1 MMPAMADRCMGRWAA
16 EALPR
21 PIQIGP
27 KRPRFSAIASG
38 SAQHL
43 FRLSQVNR
51 RSVVVSVVL
60 AMAATAPRSPAAVAG
75 ANRDPQAS
83 LEAPWGFQ
91 ARSVARLLGCSLALA
106 VPAVW
111 GLLATNPASWIGFDR
126 NRLDRIGSEQ
136 NGFDRNGFD
145 RNGFD
150 RNSWAAAVPDQ
161 LRSRIVAAPH
171 RSDPCP
177 ETQLS
182 LAAPA
187 SALPLQPSRW
197 AVQASSWRNPC
208 SSSTGTPRLSA
219 LLSLLPASLPAST

>member
-1 MMPAMADRCMGRWAA
+1 MVAGVMMPAMADRCMGRWAA

-91 ARSVARLLGCSLALA
+91 ARSVARWLWRCRPSGDCSQQIRRLGSDSIATDLIGSDLSRTDLIGTDSIGT
-106 VPAVW
+106 V
-111 GLLATNPASWIGFDR
+111 GLLPS
-126 NRLDRIGSEQ
+126 RISSDLGLLQ
-136 NGFDRNGFD
+136 LH
-145 RNGFD
+145 
-150 RNSWAAAVPDQ
+150 PDQ
-161 LRSRIVAAPH
+161 IRAPKP
-171 RSDPCP
+171 S
-177 ETQLS
+177 
-182 LAAPA
+182 
-187 SALPLQPSRW
+187 SA
-197 AVQASSWRNPC
+197 
-208 SSSTGTPRLSA
+208 
-219 LLSLLPASLPAST
+219 